1 MTAAVCNTAEINKTE
16 NEPEIKKYEVPQ
28 GNFYESETGIRIELE
43 TPGVSDK
50 SVEILMDKEILTV
63 RAERKDVIPE
73 GYRLIH
79 KEYDTFNGFERKF
92 RITKEIDSEKS
103 NAKVKDG
110 KIILSLVFKEPLK
123 RKIAV
128 EAG

>member
-1 MTAAVCNTAEINKTE
+1 MTAALNTAEINKTE
-16 NEPEIKKYEVPQ
+16 SVTESKKFEMPQ

-43 TPGVSDK
+43 TPGVNDK
-50 SVEILMDKEILTV
+50 SVEISLDKEILTV

-73 GYRLIH
+73 GYKLIH

-103 NAKVKDG
+103 SARVKDG
-110 KIILSLVFKEPLK
+110 KIVLSLVFKEPLK

>member
-1 MTAAVCNTAEINKTE
+1 MTPALNTAEINRTE
-16 NEPEIKKYEVPQ
+16 TETEIKKYELPQ
-28 GNFYESETGIRIELE
+28 GNFYESETGIMIELE
-43 TPGVSDK
+43 TPGVNDK
-50 SVEILMDKEILTV
+50 SVEISMDKEILTV
-63 RAERKDVIPE
+63 RAERKDAIPE

-103 NAKVKDG
+103 SAKVKDG
-110 KIILSLVFKEPLK
+110 KVILNLVFKEPLK
-123 RKIAV
+123 RKITV